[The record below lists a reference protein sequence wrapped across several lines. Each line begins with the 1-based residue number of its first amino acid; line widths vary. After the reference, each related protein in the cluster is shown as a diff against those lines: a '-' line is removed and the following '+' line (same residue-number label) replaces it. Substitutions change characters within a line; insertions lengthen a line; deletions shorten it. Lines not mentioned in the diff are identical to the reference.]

1 MPERFCPASVDLTR
15 QIMQY
20 YVYILANKKNGTLY
34 IGVTSD
40 LIRRMY
46 EHKSDIV
53 EGFTKRYQVHYLVY
67 FEVSASVVSAIDR
80 EKQLKKW
87 HRAWKVRL
95 IEKENPEWKDLYSEI
110 VR

>member
-1 MPERFCPASVDLTR
+1 MKRVANGAKKERVIGACPL
-15 QIMQY
+15 IF
-20 YVYILANKKNGTLY
+20 
-34 IGVTSD
+34 D

-46 EHKSDIV
+46 EHKSDFV
-53 EGFTKRYQVHYLVY
+53 EGFTKNYQVHDLVY
-67 FEVSASVVSAIDR
+67 FEVSESVESAIDR

-95 IEKENPEWKDLYSEI
+95 IEKENPEWKDLYPEI